1 MLARPLQEAFL
12 MRNALRLLSLAPL
25 AGAALAWSA
34 GALSPNL
41 YTASAAVI
49 LPEGA
54 AAAGSRVV
62 RIRHAA
68 GDPRE
73 AAALVNAELEDFR
86 SRQAEVLDST
96 MVLPASR
103 DPAAGL
109 ALGAAA
115 GVLAGA
121 ALLVAQRRRRRP
133 VRSESDFV
141 GTLGQ
146 PLLAARPLRFEGLDE
161 LCRQLL
167 DHWITPQRRL
177 VPVVSAE
184 PGEGRSALAAELAK
198 RFAAMGEKVLLV
210 DADFRSPSLHRR
222 FGLSNRAGLG
232 DFLAGRGTSIVAC
245 GENLGLIVAG
255 SCGDALDALSS
266 PRLPAFLVEAGKHF
280 RVVII
285 DTPAAARGPDLQMP
299 AALAGGALVVARPG
313 EERGE
318 ALARLHSALEG
329 ASARV
334 IATLINRG

>member
-1 MLARPLQEAFL
+1 
-12 MRNALRLLSLAPL
+12 MREALRLLSVAAL
-25 AGAALAWSA
+25 AGAGLAWA
-34 GALSPNL
+34 AAALSPNL
-41 YTASAAVI
+41 YTASAAVL

-54 AAAGSRVV
+54 APGSRVV

-68 GDPRE
+68 SDPRQ
-73 AAALVNAELEDFR
+73 AAGLVNAEVEDFR
-86 SRQAEVLDST
+86 SRKARVLDPT
-96 MVLPASR
+96 VVLRASR

-115 GVLAGA
+115 GLLAGA
-121 ALLVAQRRRRRP
+121 ALLVAQRRRRGA
-133 VRSESDFV
+133 VRSESDLV

-146 PLLAARPLRFEGLDE
+146 PLLAARPMRFEGLDE

-167 DHWITPQRRL
+167 EHWITPQRRL

-184 PGEGRSALAAELAK
+184 SGDGRSTLATELAK
-198 RFAAMGEKVLLV
+198 RFAALGEKVLLV
-210 DADFRSPSLHRR
+210 DADLRSPSLHER
-222 FGLSNRAGLG
+222 FGLANRAGLG

-280 RVVII
+280 RVII
-285 DTPAAARGPDLQMP
+285 VDTPAAARGPDLQMP

-313 EERGE
+313 EARGD
-318 ALARLHSALEG
+318 ALARLHAALEG

-334 IATLINRG
+334 IATLVNRR